1 MKRALLLL
9 ALAPLFLLSACS
21 GAGTS
26 SPNENAFVSGDGVA
40 VYVKPAER
48 KLAPRIEGQT
58 LDGKTFSSTQK
69 ITVLNVWASWC
80 SPCRAEAPLL
90 EDFATKRSEIQFV
103 GLLTRDNLTS
113 ATSFVKR
120 FKITYPTLIDDAIL
134 AGFKESLVP
143 NAIPT
148 TMIIDAHG
156 KVAVRISGQ
165 VTYALLDSMITKVA
179 RDA

>member
-1 MKRALLLL
+1 MKRALFLL
-9 ALAPLFLLSACS
+9 ALTPLLLLSACS
-21 GAGTS
+21 GGGTS

-40 VYVKPAER
+40 IYVKPAER
-48 KLAPRIEGQT
+48 KLAPKIEGET

-113 ATSFVKR
+113 AASFVKR
-120 FKITYPTLIDDAIL
+120 FNITYPTLIDDALL
-134 AGFKESLVP
+134 AGFKGSLVP

>member
-1 MKRALLLL
+1 MKRALLFL
-9 ALAPLFLLSACS
+9 ALAPLLLLSACS
-21 GAGTS
+21 GGGTS

-48 KLAPRIEGQT
+48 KLAPKIEGRT
-58 LDGKTFSSTQK
+58 LDGKEFSSTQK

-90 EDFATKRSEIQFV
+90 EDFATKRSEVQFV

-113 ATSFVKR
+113 AASFVKR
-120 FKITYPTLIDDAIL
+120 FKITYPTLVDDALL
-134 AGFKESLVP
+134 AGFKGSLVP

-148 TMIIDAHG
+148 TMIIDADG

-165 VTYALLDSMITKVA
+165 VTYALLDSMITKVV